1 MKMRRTLLLRVIIIQ
16 SRHTELSCKVDFYVV
31 RSALPSSVCLLSVYF
46 CWSGSSIDPTFAA
59 YSFVV
64 LCSLNVNYYTAFC
77 GLCHEQ
83 GSISE

>member
-1 MKMRRTLLLRVIIIQ
+1 MSTQCILLL
-16 SRHTELSCKVDFYVV
+16 V
-31 RSALPSSVCLLSVYF
+31 R
-46 CWSGSSIDPTFAA
+46 SSIDPTFAA

-83 GSISE
+83 GSISG